1 MSRELVVL
9 AKRRAAQGRGLGAA
23 REKAAARGGALER
36 ILRGTGDGRAQ
47 VRHNMTV
54 TDLEP
59 DWTLPPVD
67 EARYL
72 GWYDWEQ
79 HLGPRDRWRLA
90 FARAHIEAEQQA
102 DFALCY
108 ARLHASAEFHD
119 DLREAGD
126 DPAELARVRLEAE
139 LDSYPSR

>member
-9 AKRRAAQGRGLGAA
+9 AKRRAAKGRGLGAA
-23 REKAAARGGALER
+23 REKAAAHGGTLER

-59 DWTLPPVD
+59 DWTLDADD

-72 GWYDWEQ
+72 GWYSWER
-79 HLGPRDRWRLA
+79 HLSPRDRWRLG
-90 FARAHIEAEQQA
+90 FARAYLEPEQQA
-102 DFALCY
+102 DFALRY
-108 ARLHASAEFHD
+108 ARLHASGDFQD
-119 DLREAGD
+119 DLNEADD
-126 DPAELARVRLEAE
+126 DPAERALVRLEAE